1 MDTPGPAQ
9 GALQENQGP
18 SALLRCL
25 SQLDE
30 GAWAQVLL
38 PKLIA
43 QGSAQ
48 AVAATCSQLRDLC
61 FGAVVSLNLSSLQDS
76 SDTSNLEAWVQPI
89 PSHFKHVTIVKL
101 LFREALSYYT
111 AAYLLPALQE

>member
-1 MDTPGPAQ
+1 MDASGAAQ
-9 GALQENQGP
+9 DPLQEK

-25 SQLDE
+25 SQLNDD
-30 GAWAQVLL
+30 AWAQVLL

-48 AVAATCSQLRDLC
+48 AVAGTCSQLRDLC
-61 FGAVVSLNLSSLQDS
+61 FGGVRSLDLSSLQDS
-76 SDTSNLEAWVQPI
+76 SDTSNLEAWLAPI
-89 PSHFKHVTIVKL
+89 PSHFRHVITVKL
-101 LFREALSYYT
+101 LFNKESTYHA

>member
-9 GALQENQGP
+9 GVLQGNQG

-25 SQLDE
+25 SQLHDD
-30 GAWAQVLL
+30 AWAQVLL

-48 AVAATCSQLRDLC
+48 AVAGICSQLRDLC
-61 FGAVVSLNLSSLQDS
+61 FGGVHSLDLSSLQDS

-89 PSHFKHVTIVKL
+89 PSHFKHVTTVEL
-101 LFREALSYYT
+101 LFCEEPSYHT